1 MKVAFRVDATME
13 IGSGHAIRCLTLA
26 NALKSRGAETCFI
39 GNIDLGFV
47 ARRIEEDGHQTI
59 DLPIVDGVADSDLA
73 HSAWLRRDRLTDAD
87 ICSSALKDFRPDW
100 LVVDHYALDAKWER
114 SVSTTAKKIMV
125 IDDLAD
131 RPHECDIL
139 LDQNFRRNC
148 DGRYGT
154 LVPQTCMLLLGPRFA
169 LLQPEY
175 TRLHRAARARSTI
188 RRILIYFGGGDPEG
202 DLLIES
208 LDAIKSAAPASKVDV
223 VYPYNSSEGLQRLQ
237 EAASA
242 MNGVELH
249 GNLPSLAQLMQSA
262 DLAIGAAGASSWER
276 LCLGLPSIIAVCAEN
291 QNEVANEMQ
300 AAGLAMNIGPK
311 HLVDKLSVEAAL
323 KAAMQKDLSQWSQDC
338 LKLCDGHG
346 AGIVADLL
354 CSMDASATL

>member
-26 NALKSRGAETCFI
+26 NALKSRGVETCFI
-39 GNIDLGFV
+39 GNIDLDFV
-47 ARRIEEDGHQTI
+47 VKRIRNDGHRTI
-59 DLPIVDGVADSDLA
+59 DLPIIDGVADADLS

-87 ICSSALKDFRPDW
+87 ICSIALKDFRPNW
-100 LVVDHYALDAKWER
+100 LVVDHYALDARWER
-114 SVSTTAKKIMV
+114 RVSTVAKKVMV

-131 RPHECDIL
+131 RPHECHIL
-139 LDQNFRRNC
+139 LDQNFRRNS

-154 LVPQTCMLLLGPRFA
+154 LVSPECMLLLGPRFA

-175 TRLHRAARARSTI
+175 TRLHMAARPRSTI
-188 RRILIYFGGGDPEG
+188 RRILVYFGGGDTEG
-202 DLLIES
+202 ELLIMS
-208 LDAIKSAAPASKVDV
+208 LEAIQSAVPSSRVDV
-223 VYPYNSSEGLQRLQ
+223 VYPYNSSEGLKRLK
-237 EAASA
+237 EAASV

-249 GNLPSLAQLMQSA
+249 GNLPSLAQLMLSA

-323 KAAMQKDLSQWSQDC
+323 KAVMQKDLSQWSQDC

-346 AGIVADLL
+346 AGIMADLL